1 MAIRH
6 VITRGYGNGT
16 FNGTIAEV
24 VARGYIDTA
33 AATGT
38 IGGKIAFTETE
49 IVDGTEVTTITLVN
63 DTWVTTGATFD
74 AQRQNIID
82 GFDSAQVEATG
93 WNAEVRDKEV
103 VGAVVRTSDTL
114 VTITWTASPL
124 YDVTA
129 DEVITATIPATSL
142 TGGVA
147 VNGTPTIGVTADVEP
162 VVDTDQPS
170 GGYGWVRYEQ
180 EQLRRKAGKKAA
192 QRKRRKARKIK
203 DEIDRQLA
211 LVERGIEE
219 KDARVSELTRLTKLV
234 DQNRGMVS
242 EAQDK
247 KLDAIADKAIETY
260 SIASMEHLERAIK
273 HSREEQLFF
282 ELATMIL
289 LEQ

>member
-1 MAIRH
+1 M
-6 VITRGYGNGT
+6 
-16 FNGTIAEV
+16 TIGAGWAEGAWIDASWV
-24 VARGYIDTA
+24 VGAWAPVTA
-33 AATGT
+33 SKT
-38 IGGKIAFTETE
+38 IGGTSQLEAFSSTGGLDVTGNKTVGGVSQLEAFASTGGLDVTGSQTIGGVSQLEAFASSGGIDVLLPKTVGGTSQLEAFTSS
-49 IVDGTEVTTITLVN
+49 GT
-63 DTWVTTGATFD
+63 
-74 AQRQNIID
+74 ID
-82 GFDSAQVEATG
+82 S
-93 WNAEVRDKEV
+93 
-103 VGAVVRTSDTL
+103 
-114 VTITWTASPL
+114 
-124 YDVTA
+124 
-129 DEVITATIPATSL
+129 
-142 TGGVA
+142 
-147 VNGTPTIGVTADVEP
+147 GTPAA
-162 VVDTDQPS
+162 TDQPS